1 MSYFIQTTP
10 LLYTDNTTMLLPL
23 PRAAFASFTLIE
35 RNRASMGDDYADE
48 TNVAVRITDESP
60 VEEIYDNFN
69 SNDDN
74 YSSNETYADNS
85 IDGESPEIYEMDLR
99 MLLLSTIPLGSLLY
113 HLRLL
118 HPFFLSLYG
127 IVFALYSCIILH
139 FSCLGQSKRGI
150 V

>member
-1 MSYFIQTTP
+1 MGEDP
-10 LLYTDNTTMLLPL
+10 
-23 PRAAFASFTLIE
+23 
-35 RNRASMGDDYADE
+35 NRASMGDDYVDG
-48 TNVAVRITDESP
+48 TNVGVSITDESP
-60 VEEIYDNFN
+60 VEEIYENFN
-69 SNDDN
+69 SNGDS
-74 YSSNETYADNS
+74 YSSNDTYADNG
-85 IDGESPEIYEMDLR
+85 IDGESPEIYEMNPR

-127 IVFALYSCIILH
+127 IVFALYSSIILY